1 MYFANFPKIYYPF
14 QYTGGPRMH
23 VVRDITL
30 NIRPVREILEN
41 VVYYDDY
48 DIQDGDTPEIIAERI
63 YGDPLLHWII
73 MLVNEK
79 YHWQQ
84 DFPVP
89 EQFFEEYLV
98 KLYGEGNADRVHL
111 LHGRRHYVSPT
122 GLVVDEGTMGARM
135 ISNREYETELN
146 DAKRRIRIV
155 NPSLIS
161 IFVKDLQ
168 EAFPSE

>member
-14 QYTGGPRMH
+14 QYSAGPKMH
-23 VVRDITL
+23 VVTDITL
-30 NIRPVREILEN
+30 CIRPLREILDNIVFYE
-41 VVYYDDY
+41 DY

-63 YGDPLLHWII
+63 YGDPFLHWVILLI
-73 MLVNEK
+73 NEK

-89 EQFFEEYLV
+89 EEFFEEYLV
-98 KLYGEGNADRVHL
+98 KLYGEGNSYNVHVMN
-111 LHGRRHYVSPT
+111 GRRHYVSPT
-122 GLVVDEGTMGARM
+122 GIVVDEGSPGA
-135 ISNREYETELN
+135 IAVTNRDYETELN
-146 DAKRRIRIV
+146 NKKRRIRIV

>member
-1 MYFANFPKIYYPF
+1 MYFSNFPKIYYAF
-14 QYTGGPRMH
+14 QYADGPRMH

-30 NIRPVREILEN
+30 NIRPLREILDN
-41 VVYYDDY
+41 VTYYDDY
-48 DIQDGDTPEIIAERI
+48 DIHDGDTPEIIAERI
-63 YGDPLLHWII
+63 YGDPLLHWVI

-79 YHWQQ
+79 YHWQL

-89 EQFFEEYLV
+89 QQFFEEYLA
-98 KLYGEGNADRVHL
+98 KLYGEGSADQVHL
-111 LHGRRHYVSPT
+111 LHGRRHYVGPT
-122 GLVVDEGTMGARM
+122 GLIVDEGTMGATM
-135 ISNREYETELN
+135 VTNREYETALN